1 MTIIDRYLAAVG
13 EHLPRSQRDDI
24 LRELADDLHARA
36 DDRADA
42 LGRPLTDDEQ
52 ADLVRVLGEP
62 MAVAARF
69 RPDDR
74 GLAFGRRLIGPE
86 LFPSYLR
93 VLGINLVIA
102 LVVGVI
108 LGVIGLRDS
117 ILGIG
122 AGIAVTFVIQLG
134 IVTAVFILID
144 RRYVARPG
152 AWDPRRQPDGYPP
165 EAILDDLADTSA
177 VRDGRVS
184 RVASAISIAWL
195 LIVLGW
201 WLAMPAIV
209 ENATPFE
216 PGPGWAAV
224 LVPGLALFALWFA
237 QPIVNLVRPE
247 MVGFRTVT
255 RILGEAATILLA
267 VVSLWLGDWLVLSDA
282 GAASPELL
290 DLESLVERI
299 IGISLGAVIVVS
311 ALSIAGEVRGHLRR
325 QAADRAAGS

>member
-1 MTIIDRYLAAVG
+1 MTVIDRYLAAVG
-13 EHLPRSQRDDI
+13 ENLPRRQRDDI
-24 LRELADDLHARA
+24 LRELADDLHAQA

-52 ADLVRVLGEP
+52 ADLVRAFGEP
-62 MAVAARF
+62 MAVASRY

-93 VLGINLVIA
+93 VLGLNLVIA
-102 LVVGVI
+102 LVAGVI

-117 ILGIG
+117 LLDIG
-122 AGIAVTFVIQLG
+122 VGIAATFAIQFI
-134 IVTAVFILID
+134 IVTTVFILID

-152 AWDPRRQPDGYPP
+152 AWDPRSRPGGYPP

-184 RVASAISIAWL
+184 RVASAVSIAWL

-201 WLAMPAIV
+201 WLAMPSIV
-209 ENATPFE
+209 EAATPFE
-216 PGPGWAAV
+216 PGPGWSAV
-224 LVPGLALFALWFA
+224 FVPGLALFALWLA
-237 QPIVNLVRPE
+237 QPIVNLVRPDL
-247 MVGFRTVT
+247 VGFRTLT

-267 VVSLWLGDWLVLSDA
+267 VVSLEIGDWLVLTDPQ
-282 GAASPELL
+282 AASPELL
-290 DLESLVERI
+290 DLEGLIERI
-299 IGISLGAVIVVS
+299 IGISLGALIVVS

-325 QAADRAAGS
+325 QGADRVSGT